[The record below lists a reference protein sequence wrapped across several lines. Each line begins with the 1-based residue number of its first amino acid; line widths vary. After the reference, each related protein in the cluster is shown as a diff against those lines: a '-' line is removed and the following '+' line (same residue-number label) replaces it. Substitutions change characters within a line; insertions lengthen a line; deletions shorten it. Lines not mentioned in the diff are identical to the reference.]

1 MKIDKFKHSLI
12 RKGKKQQAA
21 KVYQTVLLRLKGSS
35 KRNPI
40 FKILKSLQPKIRLV
54 DKKKGASTLKIP
66 NLITSHQ
73 SFSLALR
80 WFFRSVKERKEKTLE
95 DRIFNELK
103 ETLEGKSRSLKK
115 KEDYYKLAIHN
126 RGFIRLLRKRR
137 K

>member
-21 KVYQTVLLRLKGSS
+21 KVYQSVLLRLKSSS

-40 FKILKSLQPKIRLV
+40 PRILKSLQPKIRLV
-54 DKKKGASTLKIP
+54 DRKKGASTLKIP
-66 NLITSHQ
+66 NLITPQQ

-115 KEDYYKLAIHN
+115 KEDYYKLAIYN